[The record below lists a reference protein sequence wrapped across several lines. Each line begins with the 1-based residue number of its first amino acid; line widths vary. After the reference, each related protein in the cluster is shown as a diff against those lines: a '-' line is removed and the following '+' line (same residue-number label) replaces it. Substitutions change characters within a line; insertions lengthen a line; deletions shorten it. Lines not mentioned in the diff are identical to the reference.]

1 MHDNMITG
9 IGASHYWIG
18 DPANTETLVTYDAVM
33 VNEFLHQQLL
43 LFHSAMNRVHRMLA
57 SQHS

>member
-1 MHDNMITG
+1 MHDNMVTG
-9 IGASHYWIG
+9 IGASHYWIH

-43 LFHSAMNRVHRMLA
+43 LFHSAMK
-57 SQHS
+57 